1 MQHTISTAFAATLLT
16 HLYPH
21 STIDIHLHI
30 LSQDGSILAGCINAT
45 TLALIDAGIPMT
57 AYISACTVATTAA
70 FADREQDADPLL
82 DVNGLEELDC
92 PYLTIGSIDGKV
104 GVLIMEARVQASQLE
119 SMIAVALDG
128 CAQVKNLLDGVIRA
142 HGRKLLDS
150 QIG

>member
-1 MQHTISTAFAATLLT
+1 MQHTISTAFTATLLT

-21 STIDIHLHI
+21 STIDVHIHI
-30 LSQDGSILAGCINAT
+30 LSQDGSLLAACINAT

-57 AYISACTVATTAA
+57 DYISACTVATTAA

-92 PYLTIGSIDGKV
+92 PYLTVGAIDGKV
-104 GVLIMEARVQASQLE
+104 GVLLMETRMQMAQLE

-128 CAQVKNLLDGVIRA
+128 CAQVKALLDQVIRA
-142 HGRKLLDS
+142 HGKRLL
-150 QIG
+150 QGHVG